1 MKQTN
6 KQIAQQLKN
15 DIVKMSNRIINGRS
29 SARSIKCAHN
39 HITQAENMLKA
50 KVFNKNTKGAKVRQ
64 AWYVDQL
71 RGLTSE
77 VYENAHLSVE

>member
-6 KQIAQQLKN
+6 KQLAQQLTF

-29 SARSIKCAHN
+29 NTRSIECARN
-39 HITQAENMLKA
+39 HIAQAENMLKT

-64 AWYVDQL
+64 AWYIDQL
-71 RGLTSE
+71 RELNGE